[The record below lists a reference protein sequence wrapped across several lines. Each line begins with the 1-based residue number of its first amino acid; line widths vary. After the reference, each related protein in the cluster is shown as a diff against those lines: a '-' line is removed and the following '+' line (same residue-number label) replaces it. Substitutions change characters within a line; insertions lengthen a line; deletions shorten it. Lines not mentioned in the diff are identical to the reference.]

1 MNKKSPDSHA
11 PTGPI
16 QLPTGPGSPVSE
28 NPGSCVWYYKSDNH
42 RMSASAD
49 NIQNVLSRNER
60 ETAPES
66 FMPDFGFFSAA
77 TSLKSRPL
85 VMFVS

>member
-28 NPGSCVWYYKSDNH
+28 KPGSCAWYEKSDNH
-42 RMSASAD
+42 KMSASAD
-49 NIQNVLSRNER
+49 NIHSVPSRRER
-60 ETAPES
+60 ATAAES

-85 VMFVS
+85 VMFSS